1 MLSLLCNNINT
12 VEKRGCLS
20 MIAMRQHS
28 IQTKLV
34 LFFFILTIAL
44 FLSVG
49 FLFLGNTQSVII
61 NAKEKELKTLS
72 EETSNKIERFLFER
86 YGDIEVMAQ
95 SPVLED
101 MESSNKLKFDY
112 LESVRMAYKT
122 YDSIFV
128 VDAAGKIVV
137 SSGIIDKNQD
147 YIELLQKIEQGKLI
161 EPDFILFQDSQKY
174 GVYFAAPIISNT
186 GDIIGAVV
194 ERMNLD
200 VIESIVRNVHPGRA
214 GYAYLMDGSGKSI
227 FFPEYKNNKSVIDIS
242 QHKEDI
248 IYFNRGEQRNVA
260 AIYGVKGDKTG
271 RNQWYLVVEE
281 PTAEAFEV
289 ISQLR
294 NYTIVVILSSICILF
309 ILSVIMSQAITGP
322 IKRLVEETKYAA
334 ESSLRQNIEINSKDE
349 LGTLAHSF
357 NIMQSNLKSM
367 MQQVLEKSGEAASL
381 EEIRQYADK
390 IFENV
395 PSAVLTVDNA
405 GKINTFNTVAAK
417 LTGIQQKDI
426 VGESIKKQFPD
437 SIKPIIKLLQ
447 DSLEREV
454 VYIKHIIDITNTSGT
469 AIPILIDTSIQKDSL
484 GKTIGA
490 IGVFR
495 SVKEIQQFE
504 ESITRAKNL
513 ASLGELSAGMAHEIR
528 NPLTSIKGYAQY
540 IKSGLN
546 DNPELITDVSII
558 ISEVDRLNGIIDR
571 FLSFA
576 RPNHPELKF
585 EDINNLLIR
594 VLKLYNREL
603 PSNISVITHFEN
615 LPPVSLDY
623 DQMEQ
628 VILNMISN
636 AVQAM
641 PDGGELTIKT
651 RYLMQFELAEII
663 IADTG
668 PGIFPQNYDKIFE
681 PFFTT
686 KNKGTG
692 LGLAICSRIVENHKG
707 FIEVSSTPGEKTEF
721 IIRLPV
727 NEGGEI

>member
-1 MLSLLCNNINT
+1 
-12 VEKRGCLS
+12 

-49 FLFLGNTQSVII
+49 FLFLGNTQTVII
-61 NAKEKELKTLS
+61 SAKEKELMTLS

-86 YGDIEVMAQ
+86 HGDIEVMAQ
-95 SPVLED
+95 SPVLKD
-101 MESSNKLKFDY
+101 MEVSDKLKFDY
-112 LESVRMAYKT
+112 LESVRTAYKT

-128 VDAAGKIVV
+128 VDAAGKIVI
-137 SSGIIDKNQD
+137 SSGEIDKNQD
-147 YIELLQKIEQGKLI
+147 YIEVLQKLKKGELT
-161 EPDFILFQDSQKY
+161 ESDFILFEDNQRY
-174 GVYFAAPIISNT
+174 AVYFAAPIISSKGEVT
-186 GDIIGAVV
+186 GAVV
-194 ERMNLD
+194 ERMNLNA
-200 VIESIVRNVHPGRA
+200 IENIVRNVHPGRA
-214 GYAYLMDGSGKSI
+214 GYAYLMDSNGKTI
-227 FFPEYKNNKSVIDIS
+227 FFPEFNNNDGIIDINQQKEHITYFKRGGQ
-242 QHKEDI
+242 QH
-248 IYFNRGEQRNVA
+248 VA
-260 AIYGVKGDKTG
+260 AFYEVKGYKSGGD
-271 RNQWYLVVEE
+271 QWYLVVEE
-281 PTAEAFEV
+281 PTSEAFQV
-289 ISQLR
+289 MKQLT
-294 NYTIVVILSSICILF
+294 NYIIVVVLSSICILF
-309 ILSVIMSQAITGP
+309 ILSIIMSQAITGP
-322 IKRLVEETKYAA
+322 IKRLVEETQNAA
-334 ESSLRQNIEINSKDE
+334 ESSLRQNIEINSNDE
-349 LGTLAHSF
+349 LGTLARSF

-395 PSAVLTVDNA
+395 PSAVLTIDNT
-405 GKINTFNTVAAK
+405 GKITTFNTVAAK
-417 LTGIQQKDI
+417 LTGVHQEDI
-426 VGESIKKQFPD
+426 VGESIKEKFSD

-447 DSLEREV
+447 DSLEKGV
-454 VYIKHIIDITNTSGT
+454 IYIKHITDIINTSGFV
-469 AIPILIDTSIQKDSL
+469 IPILIDTSIQKDSL
-484 GKTIGA
+484 GNTIGA

-540 IKSGLN
+540 IKSELT
-546 DNPELITDVSII
+546 DNPELIPDVSTI

-571 FLSFA
+571 FLIFA
-576 RPNHPELKF
+576 RPNLPELQS
-585 EDINNLLIR
+585 EDINSLLRRTIEF
-594 VLKLYNREL
+594 YNRDI
-603 PSNISVITHFEN
+603 PGNICVITDFGD
-615 LPPVSLDY
+615 LPPVSIDS

-628 VILNMISN
+628 VILNLLLN

-641 PDGGELTIKT
+641 PEGGELSIKT
-651 RYLMQFELAEII
+651 RYLKQFGLAEII

-668 PGIFPQNYDKIFE
+668 SGISPQNYDKIFE

-707 FIEVSSTPGEKTEF
+707 FIEVSTTPGENTEF

-727 NEGGEI
+727 NEGGLI

>member
-1 MLSLLCNNINT
+1 M
-12 VEKRGCLS
+12 
-20 MIAMRQHS
+20 MAMRQHS

-49 FLFLGNTQSVII
+49 FLFFGNTQTVIKS
-61 NAKEKELKTLS
+61 AKEKELMTLS
-72 EETSNKIERFLFER
+72 KETSNKIERFLFER

-95 SPVLED
+95 SPILKDTEA
-101 MESSNKLKFDY
+101 SSNLKFDY
-112 LESVRMAYKT
+112 LESVRNAYKT

-128 VDAAGKIVV
+128 VDTAEKIVV
-137 SSGIIDKNQD
+137 SSGKVNKNQA
-147 YIELLQKIEQGKLI
+147 YLELLQKLKQGEFIES
-161 EPDFILFQDSQKY
+161 DFILFQDSQKY
-174 GVYFAAPIISNT
+174 GVYFAAPIISDE
-186 GDIIGAVV
+186 GDAIGTVV

-200 VIESIVRNVHPGRA
+200 AIESIVRNVNPGKA
-214 GYAYLMDGSGKSI
+214 GYAYLMDSNGKTI
-227 FFPEYKNNKSVIDIS
+227 FFPEKNNPGEFININQQNEGVT
-242 QHKEDI
+242 
-248 IYFNRGEQRNVA
+248 YFKRGEQQHVA
-260 AIYGVKGDKTG
+260 AYYEVKGYKTG
-271 RNQWYLVVEE
+271 EYQWYLVVEE

-289 ISQLR
+289 MKQLR
-294 NYTIVVILSSICILF
+294 NYTILVVLSSICILF
-309 ILSVIMSQAITGP
+309 ILSIIMSQAITGP
-322 IKRLVEETKYAA
+322 IKRLVEETQNAA
-334 ESSLRQNIEINSKDE
+334 ESNIRQNIQIYSNDE
-349 LGTLAHSF
+349 LGTLARSF

-395 PSAVLTVDNA
+395 PSAILTIDNT
-405 GKINTFNTVAAK
+405 GKITTFNLVAAK
-417 LTGIQQKDI
+417 LTGLHQEDI
-426 VGESIKKQFPD
+426 VGEGIERQFPD

-447 DSLEREV
+447 DSLEKGV
-454 VYIKHIIDITNTSGT
+454 IYIKHITDITNASG
-469 AIPILIDTSIQKDSL
+469 AIIPILIDTSIQKDSL
-484 GKTIGA
+484 GNTIGA
-490 IGVFR
+490 IGIFR

-513 ASLGELSAGMAHEIR
+513 TSLGELSAGMAHEIR

-540 IKSGLN
+540 IKSELT
-546 DNPELITDVSII
+546 DKPELLSDVSTII
-558 ISEVDRLNGIIDR
+558 CEVDRLNGIIDR
-571 FLSFA
+571 FLIFA
-576 RPNHPELKF
+576 RPNHPELQS
-585 EDINNLLIR
+585 EDINSLLRR
-594 VLKLYNREL
+594 VLELYNREI
-603 PSNISVITHFEN
+603 PSNIRLIINFED
-615 LPPVSLDY
+615 LPIVSIDA

-628 VILNMISN
+628 VILNILMN

-641 PDGGELTIKT
+641 PDGGELGIKT
-651 RYLMQFELAEII
+651 RYLKQFGLAEII

-668 PGIFPQNYDKIFE
+668 LGISPQNYDKIFE

-707 FIEVSSTPGEKTEF
+707 FIEVSSTQGEKTEF

>member
-1 MLSLLCNNINT
+1 MPPMPAKNNNT
-12 VEKRGCLS
+12 AEERGFLF

-49 FLFLGNTQSVII
+49 FLFLGNTQTVII
-61 NAKEKELKTLS
+61 SAKEKELMTLS

-95 SPVLED
+95 SPVLRD
-101 MESSNKLKFDY
+101 MEASNKLKFDY
-112 LESVRMAYKT
+112 LESVRTAYKT

-128 VDAAGKIVV
+128 VDAAGKIVI
-137 SSGIIDKNQD
+137 SSGTMDKNQE
-147 YIELLQKIEQGKLI
+147 YIEVLQKVKKGLLTES
-161 EPDFILFQDSQKY
+161 DFILFQDNQRY
-174 GVYFAAPIISNT
+174 GVYFAAPIISNKGEIT
-186 GDIIGAVV
+186 GAVV

-200 VIESIVRNVHPGRA
+200 AIENIVRNVRPGKA
-214 GYAYLMDGSGKSI
+214 GYAYLMDSNNKTI
-227 FFPEYKNNKSVIDIS
+227 FFPGYNNNDGIVDIN
-242 QHKEDI
+242 QQKENI
-248 IYFNRGEQRNVA
+248 TYFKRGEQQHVA
-260 AIYGVKGDKTG
+260 AFYEVKGYKSG
-271 RNQWYLVVEE
+271 ENQWYLVVEE
-281 PTAEAFEV
+281 PTSEAFEV
-289 ISQLR
+289 MKQLT
-294 NYTIVVILSSICILF
+294 NYIIVVVLSSICILF
-309 ILSVIMSQAITGP
+309 ILSIIMSHAITGP
-322 IKRLVEETKYAA
+322 IKRLVKETHNAA
-334 ESSLRQNIEINSKDE
+334 ESSLGQNIVINSNDE
-349 LGTLAHSF
+349 LGSLARSF
-357 NIMQSNLKSM
+357 NTMQANLKSM

-395 PSAVLTVDNA
+395 PSAVLTIDNT
-405 GKINTFNTVAAK
+405 GKITTFNAVAAK
-417 LTGIQQKDI
+417 LTGIQQGDI

-437 SIKPIIKLLQ
+437 SINPIIKLLQ
-447 DSLEREV
+447 VSLEKGV
-454 VYIKHIIDITNTSGT
+454 IYIKHITDIINISGSV
-469 AIPILIDTSIQKDSL
+469 IPILIDTSIQKDSL
-484 GKTIGA
+484 GNTIGA

-540 IKSGLN
+540 IKSELA
-546 DNPELITDVSII
+546 DNQELIPDVSTI

-571 FLSFA
+571 FLNFA
-576 RPNHPELKF
+576 RPNHPELQPK
-585 EDINNLLIR
+585 DINILLR
-594 VLKLYNREL
+594 GALEFYNSKI
-603 PSNISVITHFEN
+603 PSNICLLTYFEN
-615 LPPVSLDY
+615 LPTVSIDS
-623 DQMEQ
+623 DQIEQ
-628 VILNMISN
+628 VVLNMLLN

-641 PDGGELTIKT
+641 PDGGELSIRT
-651 RYLMQFELAEII
+651 RYLKQFGLAEII

-668 PGIFPQNYDKIFE
+668 SGISAENYDKIFE

-707 FIEVSSTPGEKTEF
+707 FIEVNTTPGEKTEF

-727 NEGGEI
+727 NEGGLI